1 MTESSSDILKEVP
14 GRNVYTVPE
23 MYFDTLP
30 DHIMSHIR
38 LCSVLQAPQ
47 QTPYQVPT
55 GYFDALSSR
64 ILSQVHIQQAGASQ
78 QTVAGNNEVYQ
89 ELQQLAPLLNTI
101 SKQPVFSIPEN
112 YFEAQPQLPVAIA
125 EKAILRTLPVVRKIN
140 RWFQYAA
147 AALVAGIMVT
157 AAFMFTDNSH
167 SPVPGNAAT
176 KNLDVKK
183 AVSVL
188 SEDEIVNYLSTHPS
202 TTEATTSVS
211 SVSPD
216 IQHIVNDISE
226 EEIRQ
231 YLKENSEPG
240 EGLAKGI

>member
-1 MTESSSDILKEVP
+1 MTENSSDILKEVP

-23 MYFDTLP
+23 MYFDTLA
-30 DHIMSHIR
+30 DHIMSHMR

-64 ILSQVHIQQAGASQ
+64 ILSQVHLQAGASQ
-78 QTVAGNNEVYQ
+78 QTVAGNNVYQ

-112 YFEAQPQLPVAIA
+112 YFSAQLQVPSAFA
-125 EKAILRTLPVVRKIN
+125 EKATLRTLPVARTIN
-140 RWFQYAA
+140 RWVHYAA
-147 AALVAGIMVT
+147 AAVVAGIMVT
-157 AAFMFTDNSH
+157 AAFMFTDNSNAPAP
-167 SPVPGNAAT
+167 SNAAA

-202 TTEATTSVS
+202 PTEATTSVS

-216 IQHIVNDISE
+216 IQHVVNDISE

>member
-1 MTESSSDILKEVP
+1 MTENSDILKEVP

-30 DHIMSHIR
+30 GQIMSHIR

-64 ILSQVHIQQAGASQ
+64 ILSQVHSQQAGASQ

-112 YFEAQPQLPVAIA
+112 YFQAQPKIPAEKTVLRSFPVA
-125 EKAILRTLPVVRKIN
+125 RKIN
-140 RWFQYAA
+140 RWLQYSAVA
-147 AALVAGIMVT
+147 VTAGIMIT
-157 AAFMFTDNSH
+157 AAFMLTDNSQPA
-167 SPVPGNAAT
+167 SDSTFKSAKAM
-176 KNLDVKK
+176 DVKK
-183 AVSVL
+183 EVSVL

-202 TTEATTSVS
+202 THEAGTSVTG
-211 SVSPD
+211 VSPD
-216 IQHIVNDISE
+216 IQHIVNDISD